1 MDLVK
6 LSQGEFMPNDNLQ
19 EIWEKYYQQK
29 KSQRLEEA
37 HTLCKQLQD
46 ARVTEE
52 TVLALD
58 FVHFSKSHENAKLL
72 SEQLSENYTI
82 EIVAGKDS
90 VWYINGTSRPYGLT
104 LSSKEHVEWVEF
116 MADVAQSYACTFST
130 WSLEVP
136 SLNLNFTS
144 ESIESAS

>member
-1 MDLVK
+1 
-6 LSQGEFMPNDNLQ
+6 MPTDNHQ
-19 EIWEKYYQQK
+19 EIWEVYYQQK

-37 HTLCKQLQD
+37 HVLCKQLQD
-46 ARVTEE
+46 SDLTEE

-82 EIVAGKDS
+82 EIVAGEDDI
-90 VWYINGTSRPYGLT
+90 WYINGTSRPYGLT
-104 LSSKEHVEWVEF
+104 LSSEEHIGWVEF
-116 MADVAQSYACTFST
+116 MADVAQSYACVFST

-136 SLNLNFTS
+136 SLNLNFKS
-144 ESIESAS
+144 EPIESAS